1 MQVWRGLIC
10 VLAAFA
16 ACSGDSKPNAV
27 VPSSSS
33 ASSGS
38 ASPTD
43 GPARCHEARIAQING
58 RAVPVAD
65 GGLLALANGQQQSL
79 VKAPSGQPL
88 PVKLLWLVKAAPGT
102 SLTFTARGPD
112 GGRVQWLLGVAGPRA
127 DAFSATTEAQSAPGT
142 SPDWSDVPS
151 LLAVSAAGCYEVNTA
166 VESVSQML
174 TISVT

>member
-1 MQVWRGLIC
+1 MRVWRGLFC
-10 VLAAFA
+10 VLVLA

-33 ASSGS
+33 ASSGP

-43 GPARCHEARIAQING
+43 RTGRCPEARITHVNG
-58 RAVPVAD
+58 RAVAVAD
-65 GGLLALANGQQQSL
+65 DGSLALANGQQQSL
-79 VKAPSGQPL
+79 VTDPSGQPL

-112 GGRVQWLLGVAGPRA
+112 GGRVQWLLDVDGPRSDVLA
-127 DAFSATTEAQSAPGT
+127 ATTEAQAAPGA

-151 LLAVSAAGCYEVNTA
+151 LLAVSAAGCYEVSTK

-174 TISVT
+174 AISVT